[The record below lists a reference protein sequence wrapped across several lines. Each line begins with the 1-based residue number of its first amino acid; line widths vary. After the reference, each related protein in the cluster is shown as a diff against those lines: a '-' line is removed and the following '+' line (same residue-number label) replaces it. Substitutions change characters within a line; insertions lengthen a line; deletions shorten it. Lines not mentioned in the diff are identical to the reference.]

1 MKVRNKALFL
11 DRDGVINS
19 DLGYVANIEDFF
31 FLEEI
36 FALVRKANQQG
47 YLVIIVTNQS
57 GIGRGYF
64 SEEDFKKLMEWVFG
78 EFRKRE
84 CFIHSF
90 YFCPFHP
97 KAKLKQYKKNSN
109 LRKPKPGMINL
120 AIKEHDLDASKSILI
135 GDKLS
140 DITAGI
146 SAGINKNLLFAPD
159 AFVTDAPQSS
169 KYHIISSLQEAE
181 CFIA

>member
-1 MKVRNKALFL
+1 MKVKNKALFL

-19 DLGYVANIEDFF
+19 DLGYVSNVQDFF

-36 FALVRKANQQG
+36 FALVRKANQKG

-64 SEEDFKKLMEWVFG
+64 SEKDFKQLMEWVFG

-84 CFIHSF
+84 CLIHAS

-97 KAKLKQYKKNSN
+97 EAKLKQYKKNSN

-120 AIKEHDLDASKSILI
+120 AIKEHNLDASKSILI

-146 SAGINKNLLFAPD
+146 SAGINTNLLFTPD
-159 AFVTDAPQSS
+159 ALAADAPQSS
-169 KYHIISSLQEAE
+169 KHHIISSLRGAE
-181 CFIA
+181 CFIV